1 LVLPALLLRAIIPP
15 GFMPAAGQES
25 AFRMAMCP
33 GHASLPPAAPSSP
46 VRTPETPGKHHEVPC
61 VFAAASGA
69 SLLPHV
75 AAVAAVIEADEV
87 RDLFQVAPPPARP
100 TARANTPRAPPV
112 GA

>member
-25 AFRMAMCP
+25 AFKMAMCP
-33 GHASLPPAAPSSP
+33 GHASLPPAVPSAP
-46 VRTPETPGKHHEVPC
+46 VRTPEPPGKHHVVPC

-69 SLLPHV
+69 SPLPYM
-75 AAVAAVIEADEV
+75 AAVAAVIGADTV
-87 RDLFQVAPPPARP
+87 RDLFQATPSPARP